1 MYRANVCG
9 LLDGEWLY
17 YNLSAEIFHT
27 NKLCSRLYSTE
38 IEFFFRKKRIAF
50 KPPFGGFRDN
60 VHTPSIAHWK
70 ARSRLNICSALFGFI
85 TKHACHRRTDERTE
99 LRLPRPR

>member
-1 MYRANVCG
+1 MGNGYTTTFP
-9 LLDGEWLY
+9 LK
-17 YNLSAEIFHT
+17 FFTQT
-27 NKLCSRLYSTE
+27 NSVADYIRLKLN
-38 IEFFFRKKRIAF
+38 FFSKKRIAF

-70 ARSRLNICSALFGFI
+70 ARSRLNIRSALFGFI